1 MIFFQNEKIVIGTE
15 LIGFRES
22 RLLNYGYCVSEFL
35 REERKDCSERWTLQ
49 NTEGWHYVK
58 LFWGCSFVFPAAC
71 LGLPI

>member
-35 REERKDCSERWTLQ
+35 WEERKYCSGR
-49 NTEGWHYVK
+49 
-58 LFWGCSFVFPAAC
+58 
-71 LGLPI
+71 